1 MKRPDRRALG
11 LALTAALVLAG
22 GAGLAALAPLHEPQ
36 AETGAAGEAATQ
48 RHFDAAVLLLHA
60 RRFDDAL
67 AQLRRV
73 LELSP
78 GLPEAHAN
86 VGFALLGLQRP
97 EAARDAFERAI
108 ALRAGQANAYYGLA
122 LAHESLGDLE
132 LALGAMRSYV
142 HLGRGQDEEHLRRA
156 RAAMWEWEA
165 QLAQRGATVSRT
177 FPIPGSDS
185 RSWGRST
192 P

>member
-1 MKRPDRRALG
+1 MRPDRRALG

-22 GAGLAALAPLHEPQ
+22 GLGLARLAPLHEPE
-36 AETGAAGEAATQ
+36 AVAAADDELQ

-67 AQLRRV
+67 APLRRV

-78 GLPEAHAN
+78 GLPEAHVN
-86 VGFALLGLQRP
+86 LGFALLGLRQP
-97 EAARDAFERAI
+97 QAARDAFERAI

-122 LAHESLGDLE
+122 LAQESLGDLE

-142 HLGRGQDEEHLRRA
+142 HLGGSQDEAHLRRA
-156 RAAMWEWEA
+156 RAALWEWEA
-165 QLAQRGATVSRT
+165 QRAQRRDAP
-177 FPIPGSDS
+177 FPVPGSDS
-185 RSWGRST
+185 RSWGRT
-192 P
+192 TR